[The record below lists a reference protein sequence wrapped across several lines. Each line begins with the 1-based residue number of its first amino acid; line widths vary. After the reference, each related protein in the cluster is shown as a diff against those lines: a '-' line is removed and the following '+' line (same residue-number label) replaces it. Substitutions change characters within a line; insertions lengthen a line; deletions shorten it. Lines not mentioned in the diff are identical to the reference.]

1 MTTRAAS
8 DDAIRAA
15 GRDLARHQQPMS
27 RGNARS
33 MIAAFTVAIVQLEE
47 QSGTEETDAA

>member
-27 RGNARS
+27 PPNAQHCVGPLT
-33 MIAAFTVAIVQLEE
+33 AAVVHLNNDGSEE
-47 QSGTEETDAA
+47 SKPAA

>member
-1 MTTRAAS
+1 MTRAAS

-33 MIAAFTVAIVQLEE
+33 MIAAFTVAIVQLEN
-47 QSGTEETDAA
+47 SGTEETDAA